1 MDLAY
6 RSTAR
11 LALMIREG
19 ELSAEA
25 MLEHFLGRMERHNA
39 ALNAV
44 VTTDLDAARR
54 RAREADAARARGES
68 WGPLHGIPMTVKET
82 YEVEGMP
89 TTAGAPALRDHWSEV
104 NAAAVQRLLDAG
116 VVIYGKTNV
125 PLFAGDL
132 QSYNAIYGTTNNPWD
147 LARTPGG
154 SSGGSAAALA
164 AGMTSLELGSD
175 IGGSIRTPASF
186 CGVCGHKSSYGVISS
201 RGHIPGSP
209 GSLSRTDISVAGP
222 LARTVDDLQ
231 LAMGLLA
238 GPEPEQAVGWQLR
251 LPPARWRR
259 LTDFRVAAWLD
270 DPGCPV
276 DAEVVSILEGL
287 VGRLRT
293 AGVQVDD
300 QSRPQG
306 IDLASS
312 HETYYQLLTATM
324 SGGLPEK
331 VFNTMLDKAE
341 LAGLQ
346 DTSYPMRF
354 ARGAIQRHGQ
364 WLRTHEKRLQ
374 MRKAWE
380 AFFRGIDVVLAPAIH
395 TPPFPHDH
403 SQPMAERRLA
413 VNGVDRPY
421 MDVLAWAGLAGVVY
435 LPSTVVPVGHTAS
448 GLPVGVQ
455 IIGPYLEDYTSLAFA
470 RHVEALTG
478 GFVVPPG
485 Y

>member
-1 MDLAY
+1 MDPAY

-11 LALMIREG
+11 LALMLREG

-25 MLEHFLGRMERHNA
+25 MLEHFLGRVERHNT

-44 VTTDLDAARR
+44 VTTDLDTARR

-82 YEVEGMP
+82 YEVVGMP
-89 TTAGAPALRDHWSEV
+89 TTAGAPALRDHWSKA

-116 VVIYGKTNV
+116 AVIYGKTNV

-154 SSGGSAAALA
+154 SSGGAAAALA

-186 CGVCGHKSSYGVISS
+186 CGVCGHKSSYGIISS
-201 RGHIPGSP
+201 RGHIPGPP
-209 GSLSRTDISVAGP
+209 GSLSRSDISVAGP

-231 LAMGLLA
+231 LAMGLLV

-251 LPPARWRR
+251 LPPARCRR

-287 VGRLRT
+287 VGQLRG
-293 AGVQVDD
+293 AGV
-300 QSRPQG
+300 
-306 IDLASS
+306 
-312 HETYYQLLTATM
+312 
-324 SGGLPEK
+324 
-331 VFNTMLDKAE
+331 
-341 LAGLQ
+341 
-346 DTSYPMRF
+346 
-354 ARGAIQRHGQ
+354 
-364 WLRTHEKRLQ
+364 
-374 MRKAWE
+374 
-380 AFFRGIDVVLAPAIH
+380 
-395 TPPFPHDH
+395 
-403 SQPMAERRLA
+403 
-413 VNGVDRPY
+413 
-421 MDVLAWAGLAGVVY
+421 
-435 LPSTVVPVGHTAS
+435 
-448 GLPVGVQ
+448 
-455 IIGPYLEDYTSLAFA
+455 
-470 RHVEALTG
+470 
-478 GFVVPPG
+478 
-485 Y
+485 